1 MAIFHSQR
9 TNFSEERWALRLQS
23 YPPSNPDSPRHLHV
37 PSGPGTSSLPLWSIG
52 VSLYLSLYFS
62 LFTSLYS
69 LSLSEYRNYISYF
82 YPNTLLN
89 TFYNA
94 GWQYMRDNLVC
105 FVANDNICKVTISN
119 WRQNRPKGDD
129 LCYDYECRLNCRRL
143 LYVFRNLIKI
153 TLLLL
158 LSLVSRPTKTI
169 NDEREEGAN
178 F

>member
-1 MAIFHSQR
+1 MQGDNTYVI
-9 TNFSEERWALRLQS
+9 TWYVL
-23 YPPSNPDSPRHLHV
+23 SP
-37 PSGPGTSSLPLWSIG
+37 
-52 VSLYLSLYFS
+52 
-62 LFTSLYS
+62 
-69 LSLSEYRNYISYF
+69 
-82 YPNTLLN
+82 
-89 TFYNA
+89 
-94 GWQYMRDNLVC
+94 
-105 FVANDNICKVTISN
+105 TITYAT

-129 LCYDYECRLNCRRL
+129 LCYECRLNCRRL